1 MADIEAVRWDVVKD
15 SGTLAHQLIEILTH
29 NELGVVAPLEI
40 VDGRNNAFPCLQE
53 LRTMTATKPRASTT

>member
-29 NELGVVAPLEI
+29 NELGVVTRLEI
-40 VDGRNNAFPCLQE
+40 VDAFPCLQE